1 MDPKKALK
9 SSDRDSSR
17 DENPGMDHFK
27 MKKWAIFG
35 VNCLCH
41 SLFGPTI
48 KTEPLELSVYPC
60 P

>member
-35 VNCLCH
+35 VNWADDKKRNRYPYIPALD
-41 SLFGPTI
+41 
-48 KTEPLELSVYPC
+48 SVHIYNA
-60 P
+60 